1 MKSLLQILE
10 ARHSPQYDY
19 KDVVAR
25 IRNASSRLMN
35 LNTWFTVV
43 VGIWESYGT
52 FRRVILLE
60 KIHHKDF
67 CLFCFIISLCFLL
80 YIFLCVSVSLPV
92 SVSLCRSVSAS
103 VSISHC
109 FLNASVSLSC
119 LPRHD
124 GLSLWNHV
132 LKWPLLFLN
141 GFWLCCSITATEAY
155 WSQASVEQATVQS
168 SFTEETTLEGTGSKL
183 GRPKLCR
190 IRHQLLYCSS
200 WQEHLTDWK
209 RRRILSHLSLSS
221 WGGAEGWDGSVC
233 GGQGCHSAWSHLSKQ
248 GAETQ
253 AEV

>member
-52 FRRVILLE
+52 FRRVTLLE
-60 KIHHKDF
+60 KIHYKDF
-67 CLFCFIISLCFLL
+67 CLFCFIISLCFLF
-80 YIFLCVSVSLPV
+80 YIFLCISVSLPV
-92 SVSLCRSVSAS
+92 SVSLCLSVSAS

-109 FLNASVSLSC
+109 FLNASVTLSC
-119 LPRHD
+119 LPWHD

-183 GRPKLCR
+183 RRPMLCR
-190 IRHQLLYCSS
+190 IRHQLLYSSS

-209 RRRILSHLSLSS
+209 GRRISSHLSLSS

-248 GAETQ
+248 GAETR